1 MPTYPYFHRG
11 ANGGPGTAEE
21 ECLLGQKAAGRKVL
35 GEQIWDRKLGAGLG
49 SALLSNMELVVA
61 SELTPYGSL
70 MLPGST
76 SHMTIPGHLDLA
88 VASG

>member
-61 SELTPYGSL
+61 SELAPCGARSCFPKLRLSL
-70 MLPGST
+70 LGVKNS
-76 SHMTIPGHLDLA
+76 
-88 VASG
+88 VY